1 MNVTNEGS
9 YRNVEFNNFPYEG
22 AVYIQDKLEFGGFIA
37 NVGLRFD
44 FYNFNINYYSDI
56 FSPLRNP
63 DYDPSKPYLERG
75 QYYDPDKA
83 AKVKTELYT
92 KLQPRLGLSFPVTE
106 TMVFHLNYGTFT
118 QRPSFE
124 QIFFSQVTMFNEI
137 EVLGN
142 PRLNPENTKSY
153 DVGLVQA
160 FPLGIKLDVS
170 AYYKDVTDLV
180 ETAYFFDEQ
189 QSVYR
194 TYINRDYADIK
205 GFHVSIEKSIG
216 SLRGYARYN
225 YESATGKSSNALD
238 APVSFFENPAEGQ
251 DPVELPD
258 PEDVFLNYDRSHKLV
273 LNLRYLTPSNLWFSI
288 GEFYP
293 FGDFSISLTW
303 KYYTGRPYTWDDTG
317 QGLKFNKR
325 TPDENDLRMRL
336 EKRFP
341 VGRTNLTIYLEGFN
355 LLNERVFHY
364 SRTFDDERNTPK
376 WENDR
381 ENILVYDEY
390 YPYVTNQS
398 IHLQTN
404 LPRHFRLGLMIRF

>member
-1 MNVTNEGS
+1 
-9 YRNVEFNNFPYEG
+9 
-22 AVYIQDKLEFGGFIA
+22 
-37 NVGLRFD
+37 
-44 FYNFNINYYSDI
+44 
-56 FSPLRNP
+56 
-63 DYDPSKPYLERG
+63 
-75 QYYDPDKA
+75 
-83 AKVKTELYT
+83 
-92 KLQPRLGLSFPVTE
+92 
-106 TMVFHLNYGTFT
+106 
-118 QRPSFE
+118 
-124 QIFFSQVTMFNEI
+124 MFNEI

-160 FPLGIKLDVS
+160 FPLGVKLDVS

-194 TYINRDYADIK
+194 TFINRDYADIK
-205 GFHVSIEKSIG
+205 GFHVSIEKSVG

-273 LNLRYLTPSNLWFSI
+273 VNLRYITPDNLWFAI
-288 GEFYP
+288 GDFYP
-293 FGDFSISLTW
+293 FGDFSISFTW
-303 KYYTGRPYTWDDTG
+303 KYYSGRPYTWDDTG

-325 TPDENDLRMRL
+325 TPNENDLRMRL

-341 VGRTNLTIYLEGFN
+341 VGQTNMTLYLEGFN

-404 LPRHFRLGLMIRF
+404 LPRHFRLGLLIRF